1 MRLIEQ
7 PLKLTR
13 TFFNTSNE
21 LELGDLTQI
30 NPQSLPD
37 FDLLVSG
44 FPCQSFSIVGKREGL
59 ENKEKGQIIFYLAE
73 ILKAKQ
79 PSFFILENVKGLLNH
94 NKGQTLKEI
103 LKLLELKLVS
113 NNQGFNQIDK
123 RWLKTY
129 NELWN
134 FPKDIYEIL
143 QYFVGEKEPKIE
155 NPKDK
160 RRMFFNEFSQKEQDK
175 ILNFFNENKILILN
189 DILKG
194 RGQFASEWFLVILRL
209 ESNIEWVLKPINE
222 VINFYG
228 GEVVF
233 SLQGSLKIGKVT
245 MQRKGGD
252 GGRESAKMLQFKIN
266 PLLLMQK

>member
-1 MRLIEQ
+1 MDKV
-7 PLKLTR
+7 KLGSQTAKNG
-13 TFFNTSNE
+13 FKNEAFVVAIFNNW
-21 LELGDLTQI
+21 Q
-30 NPQSLPD
+30 N
-37 FDLLVSG
+37 
-44 FPCQSFSIVGKREGL
+44 
-59 ENKEKGQIIFYLAE
+59 E
-73 ILKAKQ
+73 ILAQKWLKAMGYDLESIEEVKAEKIKG
-79 PSFFILENVKGLLNH
+79 SFKADVQVVILVQIKLQKLQNVQNI
-94 NKGQTLKEI
+94 QV
-103 LKLLELKLVS
+103 KLVS

-123 RWLKTY
+123 RWLKSY

-134 FPKDIYEIL
+134 FPNDIYEIL

-189 DILKG
+189 DNLKG